1 MAFNMRRHLELVDQ
15 VDKRC
20 SMFVSRI
27 LSLSPSLSFS
37 LSHPRLAILL
47 LAATCHR
54 QSYLASKKK
63 KRNYNEKQKR
73 KNYKNRFP
81 FDKSH
86 YSCAFLMRLFG

>member
-1 MAFNMRRHLELVDQ
+1 
-15 VDKRC
+15 
-20 SMFVSRI
+20 MFVSRI
-27 LSLSPSLSFS
+27 LCLSPPLSLS
-37 LSHPRLAILL
+37 LSHPWLAILL
-47 LAATCHR
+47 LATTYHR
-54 QSYLASKKK
+54 QSYLASKKKK